1 MGVDTDLHS
10 PVQVHAHASSSI
22 VGVQGW
28 QERSAGTST
37 STSTSGRTTVVDDFA
52 TDTRPIILYDGV
64 CGLCNGAGTSVT
76 ICTSR

>member
-1 MGVDTDLHS
+1 MDVDTDLRS
-10 PVQVHAHASSSI
+10 PVQVHAHASSSN

-52 TDTRPIILYDGV
+52 TDARPIILYDGV
-64 CGLCNGAGTSVT
+64 CGLCNGAGMSALH
-76 ICTSR
+76 CT